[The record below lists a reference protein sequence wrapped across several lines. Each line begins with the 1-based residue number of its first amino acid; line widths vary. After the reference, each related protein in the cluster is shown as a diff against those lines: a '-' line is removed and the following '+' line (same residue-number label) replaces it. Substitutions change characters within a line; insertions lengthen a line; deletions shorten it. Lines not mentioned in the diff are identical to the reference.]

1 MIGAVSQLLSASAVS
16 TGGLAQPSIASAAS
30 SQTAGT
36 DFSQVLA
43 QLSADAVGTIK
54 QGEAMSIEGIEGKA
68 SVQQVVESVMS
79 AEHDVADGDRHPR
92 QGRSSLSANK
102 PNGDMRRSE

>member
-1 MIGAVSQLLSASAVS
+1 MIGTVSQLLSTSAVG

-30 SQTAGT
+30 SQTTGT

-79 AEHDVADGDRHPR
+79 AEHTLQTVIAIRDKVVAAY
-92 QGRSSLSANK
+92 QQISQMAI
-102 PNGDMRRSE
+102 